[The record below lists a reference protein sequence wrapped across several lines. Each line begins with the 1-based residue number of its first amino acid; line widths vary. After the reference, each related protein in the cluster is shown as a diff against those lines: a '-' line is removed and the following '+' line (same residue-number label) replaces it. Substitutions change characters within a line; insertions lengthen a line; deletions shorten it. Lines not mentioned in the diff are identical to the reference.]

1 VSKNRM
7 LTKIV
12 GSVTLAWL
20 LATALIFSVDW
31 RKLSNQTVVGV
42 YADPWKGHR
51 IIASELGVCPGAIG
65 QFETWTENRG
75 LSGHFAEADEK
86 GISTYI
92 ITWEPW
98 ERANYDVAPKAQ
110 GSYQPLWS
118 NTTIENGV
126 HDAYIS
132 NFAQSVRSAKAK
144 VIIRFGHEMNGFWY
158 PWSHD
163 PDAFIQAWRRIY
175 NIFQNEKAFN
185 AEFNFS
191 INPNLYQPKVQWS
204 DDLLAYWP
212 GDEYVD
218 SLGLTMINFG
228 GEKNYSVAQ
237 FEDRI
242 SYLVEEFKKPVVI
255 TEFSLPPQEPDLWIK
270 DFDSLLERRSE
281 ITHAFF
287 SPKPSRYLASQG
299 LENPYLENWTRIP
312 EIKSLFARWGSSTL
326 ESCT

>member
-1 VSKNRM
+1 MSFLAITILSGVTAMAFLDWQGQSKEAV
-7 LTKIV
+7 L
-12 GSVTLAWL
+12 
-20 LATALIFSVDW
+20 
-31 RKLSNQTVVGV
+31 GV

-51 IIASELGVCPGAIG
+51 TIAGALGVCPGAIG
-65 QFETWTENRG
+65 QFEAWTENRG
-75 LSGHFAEADEK
+75 LGMHFAEADKK

-98 ERANYDVAPKAQ
+98 ERANFDAGIKSQ
-110 GSYQPLWS
+110 SSFQSLWS
-118 NTTIENGV
+118 NESIV
-126 HDAYIS
+126 HGRHDVYIVK
-132 NFAQSVRSAKAK
+132 FAQAVRSAKNK
-144 VIIRFGHEMNGFWY
+144 VIIRFGHEMNGVWY

-163 PDAFIQAWRRIY
+163 PQNFIKAWKRVHD
-175 NIFQNEKAFN
+175 IFRNENVSN

-191 INPNLYQPKVQWS
+191 VNPNLFESSRIWS
-204 DDLLAYWP
+204 SNILKYWP

-242 SYLVEEFKKPVVI
+242 SYLVEEFKKPIVI
-255 TEFSLPPQEPDLWIK
+255 TEFSLPPQKPDLWIK